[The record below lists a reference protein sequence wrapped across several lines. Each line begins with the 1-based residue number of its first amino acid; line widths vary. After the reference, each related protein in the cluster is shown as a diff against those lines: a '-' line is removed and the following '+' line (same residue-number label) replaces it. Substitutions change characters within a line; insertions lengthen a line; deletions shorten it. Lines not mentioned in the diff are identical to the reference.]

1 MPTYGYLTYGQ
12 AKSEL
17 ALRLGDSG
25 MVRWINAELGLY
37 LCEAMR
43 LYNCLTGFWKAPCTI
58 PLNPPLASNW
68 QAANG
73 LGSPRQQ
80 TLTDTDVY
88 TVMEYHL
95 LEPATGSTW
104 TGTNQFSISDLSQ
117 ACSRRLNEILQVAA
131 CNMAEVD
138 PSVTPGTNIATLAD
152 LALDVRRVRYVPADT
167 NHSPATLQRSD
178 TLAFQRFTSQ
188 FSTSFGVP
196 MRWDVIGSP
205 PEQITLDSNTPEP
218 ASLQVLT
225 VAGAE
230 DFDPPAPSPL
240 LIPDDWYWVLKFGA
254 LSDVLSKEQEGRDIQ
269 RAEYSRKRYVE
280 GLKLMVEMPWL
291 IQGFVNGVV
300 VDAQPVATADKFN
313 YEWQSRPTAFPEIV
327 VGGIDLFALSPA
339 PTLDTSVTL
348 NVVQNAP
355 IPASDSVDIQVPRDV
370 MDAILDEAQHLAL
383 FKSGG
388 EEFMASLKLHQSFIR
403 TAVQTN
409 ARLRE
414 SGIFASD
421 ISQPV
426 SRQDEDQPRFAM
438 ERKG

>member
-1 MPTYGYLTYGQ
+1 MTTYSYLTYGQ

-25 MVRWINAELGLY
+25 MVRWVNPELGLY
-37 LCEAMR
+37 LSEAMR
-43 LYNCLTGFWKAPCTI
+43 LWNCLTGFWKTPFVI
-58 PLNPPLASNW
+58 SLNPPLASNW

-73 LGSPRQQ
+73 SGSPRQQ

-95 LEPATGSTW
+95 QEPGTGSTW

-117 ACSRRLNEILQVAA
+117 ACSRRLNEILQAAA
-131 CNMAEVD
+131 CNMAEVSL
-138 PSVTPGTNIATLAD
+138 PVTPGTNSAQLAD
-152 LALDVRRVRYVPADT
+152 IALDVRRVRYVPDDVTHA
-167 NHSPATLQRSD
+167 PATLQRSD

-188 FSTSFGVP
+188 FSTSFGTP

-205 PEQITLDSNTPEP
+205 PEQITLDEKTIEP

-225 VAGAE
+225 IAGAN
-230 DFDPPAPSPL
+230 DFAPPTSSPL

-254 LSDVLSKEQEGRDIQ
+254 LSDVLSKEQEGRDLQ
-269 RAEYSRKRYVE
+269 RAGYCRKRYME
-280 GLKLMVEMPWL
+280 GLKLMAEMPWL
-291 IQGFVNGVV
+291 IQGFVNGVA
-300 VDAQPVATADKFN
+300 VDTQPVAGADRFN
-313 YEWQSRPTAFPEIV
+313 YEWQSRSTAFPEIV
-327 VGGIDLFALSPA
+327 VGGIDLFALSPT
-339 PTLDTSVTL
+339 PTLSTSVTL

-355 IPASDSVDIQVPRDV
+355 IPASDSVYIQVPRDA

-403 TAVQTN
+403 AAQTIN
-409 ARLRE
+409 ARLLE

-421 ISQPV
+421 ITPAV
-426 SRQDEDQPRFAM
+426 SRQGEDQPRYAM
-438 ERKG
+438 EGKG